1 MERKYKL
8 VKLLILTGTVMEIK
22 PTLKKQLLQYQKNEI
37 TEYFIYKKIAET
49 TTVQHNKDVLL
60 KIAEEEKKHYSEWEK
75 YTKQKVEPSKFR
87 IFFFYWVAR
96 LFGFTFS
103 IKLMERG
110 EKDAQHNY
118 SLLVGQVPE
127 IETILNEEGIH
138 EEELIEI
145 LDEERLKY
153 AGSVVLG
160 LNDALVELLG
170 TLAGLTFALQNSKL
184 IALSTSIVGIAAA
197 LSMGSS
203 EYLQSRTE
211 KTEKK
216 PLKAAFVT
224 TFAYLVTVVVLL
236 LPYFLIGNFYVSL
249 AGALISAVIII
260 VVFNYYI
267 SVVHDEHFT
276 KRFLEMLIVSLSV
289 AVISFLFGYAVRF
302 FYGGSI

>member
-1 MERKYKL
+1 ME
-8 VKLLILTGTVMEIK
+8 MDIK
-22 PTLKKQLLQYQKNEI
+22 LKKQILQFQKNEI

-49 TTVQHNKDVLL
+49 ATVQHNKDILL
-60 KIAEEEKKHYSEWEK
+60 KIAEEEKGHYLKWKK
-75 YTKQKVEPSKFR
+75 YTKQEVSPDRIR
-87 IFFFYWVAR
+87 IFLFYWIAR

-110 EKDAQHNY
+110 EEGAKDNY
-118 SLLVGQVPE
+118 GLLVGK
-127 IETILNEEGIH
+127 IDGIDKILYDEGLH

-145 LDEERLKY
+145 LDEDRLKY
-153 AGSVVLG
+153 VGAVVLG

-170 TLAGLTFALQNSKL
+170 TLAGLTLALQNSKL
-184 IALSTSIVGIAAA
+184 IAISTSIVGIAAA

-236 LPYFLIGNFYVSL
+236 IPYFIISNYYVSF
-249 AGALISAVIII
+249 AGALIAAVIII

-289 AVISFLFGYAVRF
+289 AVISFLFGYGVRF
-302 FYGGSI
+302 FSGGIV